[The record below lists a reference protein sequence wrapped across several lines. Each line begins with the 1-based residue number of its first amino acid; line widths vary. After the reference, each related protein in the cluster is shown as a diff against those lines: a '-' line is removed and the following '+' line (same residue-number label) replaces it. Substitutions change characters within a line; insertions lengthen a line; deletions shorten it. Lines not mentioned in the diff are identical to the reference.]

1 MEMEKKKSGTEVAE
15 KEVGNI
21 VTYRENI
28 VCPHCNGEQSSESY
42 ERFSFEDGEQ
52 HGLFCSKCGKNFYVR
67 VERPIEYAISKEP
80 I

>member
-1 MEMEKKKSGTEVAE
+1 MREEDVIISGEVQCPWCKHINKNADEKW
-15 KEVGNI
+15 
-21 VTYRENI
+21 
-28 VCPHCNGEQSSESY
+28 CLH
-42 ERFSFEDGEQ
+42 DGEQ